1 MTIPKPAPES
11 QGSSPLIQD
20 SAKKNPMEMSMNL
33 SKMSRTLRTSEI
45 KPGESIPQFFFP
57 QGKAI
62 DAVNEASTKVAIL

>member
-1 MTIPKPAPES
+1 
-11 QGSSPLIQD
+11 
-20 SAKKNPMEMSMNL
+20 MEMSMNL